1 LQWKADSTYK
11 LQTLSLQAW
20 KMNQSSMNST
30 FDISAVL
37 PKTVDKVAISQ
48 GLDHP
53 IGTQHGGISYQLH
66 AS

>member
-1 LQWKADSTYK
+1 VEGSTYK

-20 KMNQSSMNST
+20 KMNQSRVNPT

-48 GLDHP
+48 GRDHP
-53 IGTQHGGISYQLH
+53 TGTQHGDVSYQLD
-66 AS
+66 AT

>member
-1 LQWKADSTYK
+1 
-11 LQTLSLQAW
+11 
-20 KMNQSSMNST
+20 MNQSSMNST